1 MVVLKEACRGG
12 GSNEMK
18 ERQGRAIAFA
28 KGGSL
33 SSTALCKS
41 PNKKEHTMTGH
52 SVMFLG
58 L

>member
-33 SSTALCKS
+33 STALCKS
-41 PNKKEHTMTGH
+41 PDKKEHTMTGH